1 MDKRSS
7 LRALLALTLAIVI
20 LSLLVLGWFAEF
32 RFQERRVGFVYA
44 GSTVGVGVD
53 SVDED
58 SPAQRAGLQAGDDI
72 IRIDGR
78 PVRSERDFEDHA
90 VLFRRG
96 EAHVFEVLR
105 EGRRV
110 LVEVRPGM
118 EFPWISRLMTSLV
131 SLAYLGIALLAMVQ
145 GGRRLPRY
153 LLFSFCAMVAYEM
166 AVPPAYGLPSYVYA
180 TSIGVLQLFS
190 GLQIAVELHLG
201 VIVPGRHPWLRN
213 RPWLVPA
220 AYSVGALISIALTW
234 SWIAYLN
241 ELWAPISTEMADR
254 IYFNWVMPLWAAV
267 LIAIWGVQAL
277 RYPEPQG
284 RHQAGLVLA
293 GVLPWAV
300 LIWVW
305 TLVELVGLT
314 VPGWIETVQNFALL
328 CFPLAIFIAIFRF
341 HLLDIELMVRRSLF
355 YAVLTSLLM
364 VSAYFVLGAGG
375 TLLKYFGVS
384 VQTSVWLT
392 GAACLVL
399 GLCFSPVLDKIRR
412 FIDRCFFPER
422 VALRKRLTELVAEL
436 PSQGRVP
443 LMARHL
449 VERLSEIFHLGSAT
463 LLLADPKSSLLITAA
478 STHPQFQKEFEETF
492 LLSLQDAGVQH
503 LLQYRK
509 PMAADQVADDSVG
522 LCQRLMVFEAE
533 IVVPLTSGERL
544 VGLLLLSSKKRG
556 DRYVAEELELLAL
569 VAHNAGGAFEN
580 VRLYE
585 SATMEG
591 LTGLLRREAI
601 LEQLEQELQRARR
614 YRRPLTVALAD
625 LDFFKDVNDRHGHL
639 AGDALLKRVSQGLSA
654 ELRSTDFLGR
664 YGGEEFLLI
673 MPETGLRQAAWVA
686 EKLRRRVLGLSVG
699 LEDGSRLSVTVSFGL
714 ASVDDASLPGNPT
727 TRDLIALADTFLYQA
742 KRGGR
747 NRVEPV
753 VDVESISGDFAPL
766 IAEGV

>member
-7 LRALLALTLAIVI
+7 LRALLTLTLAIVV
-20 LSLLVLGWFAEF
+20 LSLLGLGWFAEAK
-32 RFQERRVGFVYA
+32 FQERRVGFLYA
-44 GSTVGVGVD
+44 RGTVGLGVGTVE
-53 SVDED
+53 ED
-58 SPAQRAGLQAGDDI
+58 SPAKRAGLQAGDEI
-72 IRIDGR
+72 VAIDGQ
-78 PVRSERDFEDHA
+78 PVRSEEDFEVHA
-90 VLFRRG
+90 VDFRRG
-96 EAHVFEVLR
+96 EAHIFQVLR
-105 EGRRV
+105 DGFRKQ
-110 LVEVRPGM
+110 LVVRPGM
-118 EFPWISRLMTSLV
+118 DFPWISRFMTSLV

-153 LLFSFCAMVAYEM
+153 LLFGFCAMVAYEM
-166 AVPPAYGLPSYVYA
+166 AVPPAYGLPSYVYSV
-180 TSIGVLQLFS
+180 SIAVLQLLS
-190 GLQIAVELHLG
+190 GLQIAVELHLAA
-201 VIVPGRHPWLRN
+201 IVPGRHPWLRN

-220 AYSVGALISIALTW
+220 AYSVGAVISLVLTW
-234 SWIAYLN
+234 AWIAYLN
-241 ELWAPISTEMADR
+241 GLWTPISTETADR
-254 IYFNWVMPLWAAV
+254 IYFNWVMPLWAGVLVAV
-267 LIAIWGVQAL
+267 WAVQAL
-277 RYPEPQG
+277 RYSESQG

-300 LIWVW
+300 LIWAW
-305 TLVELVGLT
+305 TLVEAVGLT
-314 VPGWIETVQNFALL
+314 VPWWIETAQNFALL

-355 YAVLTSLLM
+355 YAVLTSLL
-364 VSAYFVLGAGG
+364 VVGAYFVLGAGG
-375 TLLKYFGVS
+375 TLLEYLGVS

-436 PSQGRVP
+436 PRQGRVP
-443 LMARHL
+443 RMASHL

-478 STHPQFQKEFEETF
+478 STHPQFQNEFEETF

-503 LLQYRK
+503 LLQHRR
-509 PMAADQVADDSVG
+509 PLAADQVADDSVG
-522 LCQRLMVFEAE
+522 LCQRMMVFDAK
-533 IVVPLTSGERL
+533 ILVPLTSGERL
-544 VGLLLLSSKKRG
+544 VGLLLLSGKKRG

-569 VAHNAGGAFEN
+569 VAHNAGVAFEN

-591 LTGLLRREAI
+591 LTGLLRREAV
-601 LEQLEQELQRARR
+601 LEHLEQELQRARR
-614 YRRPLTVALAD
+614 YQRPLTIALAD

-699 LEDGSRLSVTVSFGL
+699 LEDGSRLSVTISFGL
-714 ASVDDASLPGNPT
+714 ASIDDTSVPENPT
-727 TRDLIALADTFLYQA
+727 TRDLIARADMYLYQA

-747 NRVEPV
+747 NCVEPAI
-753 VDVESISGDFAPL
+753 DVESISGEFKTL
-766 IAEGV
+766 TAEGA